1 MARLYYSY
9 CVILKV
15 LGKEFRRFEPEKGWK
30 RKHKENVILQSY
42 LSILNNLCSLI
53 DNITYVTNCQCS

>member
-1 MARLYYSY
+1 MACLYYSY
-9 CVILKV
+9 CVILKT
-15 LGKEFRRFEPEKGWK
+15 LGEGFRRFEPEKGWK